1 MKKLSY
7 IKYILS
13 KVKYLFE
20 ININCMGSVID
31 LNDWRLNSMQ
41 GPVCAIAGCPNKP
54 TNQCPKC
61 STYYCFEHVKSHL
74 HMERPEDR
82 HDQNDDINRM
92 R

>member
-1 MKKLSY
+1 LNIFSP
-7 IKYILS
+7 
-13 KVKYLFE
+13 KVKYLCA
-20 ININCMGSVID
+20 INISCMGSVID
-31 LNDWRLNSMQ
+31 LNDWRRNSMQ

-61 STYYCFEHVKSHL
+61 STYYCYEHVKSHL

-82 HDQNDDINRM
+82 QNQNDDIYRM

>member
-1 MKKLSY
+1 
-7 IKYILS
+7 
-13 KVKYLFE
+13 
-20 ININCMGSVID
+20 MGSVVD
-31 LNDWRLNSMQ
+31 LNDWRINSMQ
-41 GPVCAIAGCPNKP
+41 EPVCAIAGCPNKP

-82 HDQNDDINRM
+82 HDQYDDINRV